1 MRPILLLVPALLLG
15 ATALEAQKKDD
26 AFDWKGRVAAGKTL
40 AIRGVNG
47 DIRVTQASGG
57 EAVVHAAKHA
67 RKGDVNSV
75 QVKVEEDAD
84 GVTICAIYSRD
95 TSLTCSSKSNRHKD
109 DWDDG
114 NEVSVDFTVQ
124 VPAGVR
130 FEGNTVNGG
139 VEASGLT
146 ADADVATVN
155 GDVELATAGVGSA
168 TTVNGSVKLRLGKPS
183 WTGSLDAKTVNG
195 SVVVEMP
202 APSDLEVTAGTLNGS
217 VSSDFPLT
225 MQGKMSPQRLR
236 GTIGKGGPKLRLESV
251 NGDVSLRR
259 IG

>member
-1 MRPILLLVPALLLG
+1 MRPFLFLVPALLLG
-15 ATALEAQKKDD
+15 ATALDAQKKDD
-26 AFDWKGRVAAGKTL
+26 AFDWKGRIAAGKTL

-47 DIRVTQASGG
+47 DIRVTAASGSD
-57 EAVVHAAKHA
+57 AVVHAAKHA
-67 RKGDVNSV
+67 RKGDVTKV

-84 GVTICAIYSRD
+84 GVTICAIYSDD
-95 TSLTCSSKSNRHKD
+95 TARTCSSKSSGRKG
-109 DWDDG
+109 DWDDDDD
-114 NEVSVDFTVQ
+114 VAVDFTVQ

-139 VEASGLT
+139 IEASGIT
-146 ADADVATVN
+146 ADADVSTVN
-155 GDVELATAGVGSA
+155 GDVALATTGVGSA
-168 TTVNGSVKLRLGKPS
+168 TTVNGSVKLRLGKTN

-202 APSDLEVTAGTLNGS
+202 APSDLDVTAGTLNGT

-225 MQGKMSPQRLR
+225 LQGKMSPQKMR

-259 IG
+259 AG